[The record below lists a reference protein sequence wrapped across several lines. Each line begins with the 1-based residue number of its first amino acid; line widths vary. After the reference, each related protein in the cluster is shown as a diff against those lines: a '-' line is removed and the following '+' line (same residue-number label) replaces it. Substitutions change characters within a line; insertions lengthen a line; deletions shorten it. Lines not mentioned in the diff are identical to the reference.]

1 MHREMQ
7 YWLIYFIMR
16 KLICEIMN
24 IVTKY
29 FDKHCVVIFHW
40 NEDEKEREAFIRKK
54 ERMIG
59 EEGWKTLPNK
69 VNKERE

>member
-7 YWLIYFIMR
+7 YWLVYFIMR
-16 KLICEIMN
+16 KIMCEIMN
-24 IVTKY
+24 KVTRY
-29 FDKHCVVIFHW
+29 FDKRCVVIFHW

-59 EEGWKTLPNK
+59 EERWKTLPNK
-69 VNKERE
+69 VNRERE